1 MVIDI
6 GSILSDVI
14 SGLILAGVTAIVGA
28 LFVNKYSARIRFSM
42 QMKNLGFEGSSIRKQ
57 SKVELI
63 EMCEKAEE
71 IKIINVSGFHYLN
84 DNELYL
90 KRALAHGARV
100 KFLCTDPSSIF
111 LEDIERM
118 ERSNY
123 QRSADSKISTE
134 ILDLIEK
141 YKTSGIEIRFFSTEY
156 RLPYI
161 LAYYRDGSVHA
172 WLTVTLPPYKSTESF
187 ILRGVKSK
195 RAAPETGGFVDMM
208 ETNFDTIW
216 KNCSKSLEETL

>member
-6 GSILSDVI
+6 GAILTEVV
-14 SGLILAGVTAIVGA
+14 SGLILATVTAAVGA

-42 QMKNLGFEGSSIRKQ
+42 QMKNLGFEGSSIQKQ
-57 SKVELI
+57 SRSELI
-63 EMCEKAEE
+63 DMCENAVE

-84 DNELYL
+84 DNEIYL
-90 KRALAHGARV
+90 KRALAHGARI
-100 KFLCTDPSSIF
+100 KFLCADPSSIF

-118 ERSNY
+118 ESSNY

-141 YKTSGIEIRFFSTEY
+141 YKSSGIEIRFFSTEY

-161 LAYYRDGSVHA
+161 LAYYRDGSIRA

-187 ILRGVKSK
+187 ILRGVKPKS
-195 RAAPETGGFVDMM
+195 AEPETGGFVDMM
-208 ETNFDTIW
+208 ETNFDIIW
-216 KNCSKSLEETL
+216 KNCSKNLKETL